1 MLGMCCGNESL
12 AADDKPLSLL
22 QWAHPKTQPV
32 PRAQGLQALQ
42 AQLSW
47 VHTSQ
52 EQLRQQVNNL
62 TQNPGTTAPSF
73 LRC

>member
-1 MLGMCCGNESL
+1 MLGMCCGNGSL
-12 AADDKPLSLL
+12 AAEDNPLSLL
-22 QWAHPKTQPV
+22 QWAHPKAQPV